1 MNLHASPRHATDAL
15 LAQSNLR
22 LRVGEHVVDVGA
34 LRLITRPDL
43 PRLTHKAV
51 AVLIELV
58 RHVGKTVTRDELLD
72 RVWVGRLTTPDVL
85 TQAIKELR
93 RAFAD
98 DSRPSQYIETI
109 PKVGYRL
116 IAPVLVLDGPDG
128 GIFIENTAADALND
142 SSEQAAPAAP
152 GADAP
157 SSTHWNRTWIGWA
170 AAVALLAL
178 GIASTAWWKSAAPV
192 RESASLAAPA
202 VWKAVNQRTVTSYP
216 GPEHRPSISP
226 DGTRIAWSMHDAA
239 SNFDRIY
246 IRSIDDSQLVHL
258 TVGTNRHEAMP
269 AWSPDGTRI
278 AFERIVQNACSMFVA
293 SSLGGGEREVGP
305 CNNDFIVNYFDW
317 SPDGKSLI
325 TAQSKDG
332 ATGVQSLM
340 RWSLDT
346 GERQFLDYP
355 RRADDVDIE
364 PHYSPNGRLLAFR
377 RGLAPYSDLFVMDAA
392 GGAPR
397 QVTHIASRI
406 RGFTWARDNRTLV
419 VATNFQ
425 GLMSLYAVD
434 IDNGTLQPLGI
445 SPAEYPLGASNTD
458 GFVYEIPRT
467 RDELASASIGPG
479 AASDPKPLAPSTG
492 SDFNGTVSPSGDR
505 IVFVSDRSG
514 QVQLW
519 LYDRSTQTASA
530 LTHDANV
537 AVYSPRWSNDGTH
550 VVALEHGAEGR
561 RLVEIDVAT
570 QRQRV
575 LSRPGENVLFG
586 AYGVDPDTYL
596 IGVGTST
603 RDDVMSL
610 VTHPSTA
617 SEVRRTMATGVAYMD
632 VDVPGRRVY
641 YTSVERGLF
650 RRGFDD
656 AAPEFVT
663 SKVNSI
669 TLNGW
674 RVVDGRIWY
683 ITGIGD
689 KPALLREVDPA
700 TGEEREIARLN
711 VSLRDMNFSVV
722 PERDAVIIAR
732 VGTED
737 TDVGF
742 FDLTHEPAS

>member
-1 MNLHASPRHATDAL
+1 MNLHASPRHANDAL

-34 LRLITRPDL
+34 LRLVTRPDL

-58 RHVGKTVTRDELLD
+58 RHVGQTATRDELLD
-72 RVWVGRLTTPDVL
+72 RVWAGRLTTPDVL

-128 GIFIENTAADALND
+128 GIFIESAPADAVNE
-142 SSEQAAPAAP
+142 SSEQTAPSGP
-152 GADAP
+152 RADAP
-157 SSTHWNRTWIGWA
+157 SPARWNRTRMIWA
-170 AAVALLAL
+170 AAAVLLVLGVA
-178 GIASTAWWKSAAPV
+178 SSAWWRLAAPV
-192 RESASLAAPA
+192 RDSASLAAPA
-202 VWKAVNQRTVTSYP
+202 LWKAVNQRSVTSYP
-216 GPEHRPSISP
+216 GPEYRPSISP
-226 DGTRIAWSMHDAA
+226 DGTRIAWGMHDPA

-258 TVGTNRHEAMP
+258 TVGTNRHEATPM
-269 AWSPDGTRI
+269 WSPDGTRI
-278 AFERIVQNACSMFVA
+278 AFERVAQNACSMFVA

-305 CNNDFIVNYFDW
+305 CNNDYIVNYFDW

-325 TAQSKDG
+325 TAQPKDG

-355 RRADDVDIE
+355 HRSDDVDVE
-364 PHYSPNGRLLAFR
+364 PHYSPDGRLLAFR

-392 GGAPR
+392 GGTPR
-397 QVTHIASRI
+397 QVTHIAARI
-406 RGFTWARDNRTLV
+406 RGYAWARDNRTIV
-419 VATNFQ
+419 VATNYQ
-425 GLMSLYAVD
+425 GPMSLYAVD
-434 IDNGTLQPLGI
+434 IDNGKLQPLGI
-445 SPAEYPLGASNTD
+445 SQAEYPRGAGNTD

-467 RDELASASIGPG
+467 RDELAIVPINSG
-479 AASDPKPLAPSTG
+479 AAHDPKPLAPSTG
-492 SDFNGTVSPSGDR
+492 SDFDGTASPSGDR
-505 IVFVSDRSG
+505 IVFASDRSG

-519 LYDRSTQTASA
+519 LYDRSTQTVSA
-530 LTHDANV
+530 LTHDANA
-537 AVYSPRWSNDGTH
+537 AVFSPRWSSDGTH
-550 VVALEHGAEGR
+550 VVAVESGAQGR
-561 RLVEIDVAT
+561 RLIEIEVAT

-596 IGVGTST
+596 IGAGTST

-617 SEVRRTMATGVAYMD
+617 SEVRRTMATAVACVD
-632 VDVPGRRVY
+632 VDVPGRRIY

-663 SKVNSI
+663 SKINAV

-674 RVVDGRIWY
+674 RVVDGRVWY
-683 ITGIGD
+683 LTGIGD
-689 KPALLREVDPA
+689 KLALLREVDPA
-700 TGEEREIARLN
+700 TGEEHEVARLN
-711 VSLRDMNFSVV
+711 ANLRDVNFSVT
-722 PERDAVIIAR
+722 PERDAVILAP

-737 TDVGF
+737 TDVGY
-742 FDLTHEPAS
+742 FDLVRALAS